1 MTVSHL
7 NALKALESTL
17 RNGSFAAAASELGV
31 SPAAVGQQIRG
42 LEAYL
47 GRQLFFRD
55 GRGIKPHDDTLA
67 IQPSLNA
74 SFTAI
79 GDLMNQLRDQPSRN
93 RVSVS
98 LPGSFAEHWFTPRV
112 ADFYRRHSDLDMR
125 LNATNRMVDLS
136 AEGFD
141 FAIRYARPDGVR
153 FQEWELFGDA
163 VLPVCSPEFLRRHEN
178 WLVRRSLNKV
188 PLVHLENRTPDPDWP
203 DWRAWALRFGFE
215 FDRTAPGLRLSQ
227 VGSGIQAALAGQ
239 GLVLCGLVEAHDAI
253 QQGALVIPFD
263 RNLCY
268 PTGFR
273 YRLVTP
279 QGRRLSQV
287 QRDFRDWV
295 LDTAAAFRDQLALG
309 SST

>member
-1 MTVSHL
+1 
-7 NALKALESTL
+7 
-17 RNGSFAAAASELGV
+17 
-31 SPAAVGQQIRG
+31 
-42 LEAYL
+42 
-47 GRQLFFRD
+47 
-55 GRGIKPHDDTLA
+55 
-67 IQPSLNA
+67 
-74 SFTAI
+74 
-79 GDLMNQLRDQPSRN
+79 
-93 RVSVS
+93 
-98 LPGSFAEHWFTPRV
+98 
-112 ADFYRRHSDLDMR
+112 
-125 LNATNRMVDLS
+125 
-136 AEGFD
+136 
-141 FAIRYARPDGVR
+141 VR

-178 WLVRRSLNKV
+178 WLVHRSLNKV

-215 FDRTAPGLRLSQ
+215 FDRRAPGLRLSQ

-263 RNLCY
+263 RALCY
-268 PTGFR
+268 PTGFH

-295 LDTAAAFRDQLALG
+295 LDTAAAFREQLALG
-309 SST
+309 PSA